1 MINNLIASVL
11 RNTWTYVMLF
21 HIYLAL
27 NIHNQCYNWREDYA
41 GKIVFWILQICF
53 PNPTFILIRS
63 GNYNQDFFISP
74 WRSWWSRCCKR
85 LFRKHRIFWS
95 SSFWKGFC
103 SSFWNLS
110 IGLHEWAQSIWSENS
125 LFLFR
130 PFHFLARSAWVEY
143 RCYSYAQQYL
153 NP

>member
-1 MINNLIASVL
+1 MRQICSHCFDPPPGHYQNLDYFQASD
-11 RNTWTYVMLF
+11 
-21 HIYLAL
+21 
-27 NIHNQCYNWREDYA
+27 QCLKTKNL
-41 GKIVFWILQICF
+41 VFWILQICF

-63 GNYNQDFFISP
+63 GNYHQDFLFSP

-95 SSFWKGFC
+95 SSFWKSFC